1 MLEEIERLY
10 PRPALH
16 LNSDELAL
24 LDWVLHYPL
33 PNTQVDLAWHMRW
46 DALRERIWGLLAVE
60 FAKEKEE
67 QKPSKAIYD
76 LIVEEEDVPVLLAI
90 VPTTFRWGAGAD
102 CGFSL
107 KVKLYWFLHP
117 PQEKGDK

>member
-16 LNSDELAL
+16 LNSEELAL

-46 DALRERIWGLLAVE
+46 NPLRERIWELLAIA
-60 FAKEKEE
+60 FDREKENP
-67 QKPSKAIYD
+67 KPAGATYD

-90 VPTTFRWGAGAD
+90 LPTTFRWGAGDD

-117 PQEKGDK
+117 PQEEGGK